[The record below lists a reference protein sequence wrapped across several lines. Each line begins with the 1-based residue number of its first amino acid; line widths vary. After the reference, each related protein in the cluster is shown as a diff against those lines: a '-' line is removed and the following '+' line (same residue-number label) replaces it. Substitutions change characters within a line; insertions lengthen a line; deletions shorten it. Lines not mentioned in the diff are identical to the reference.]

1 MANTL
6 ATFSVCD
13 ALRTFL
19 QRAYDTAVAP
29 PVPGAS
35 FGVISAASINTAAPS
50 GQDLVTV
57 FLYRVTVNEHQRNLR
72 HEPYRER
79 APLTLDLHLM
89 LTAWSTTPRTEHALL
104 TWTMRELYQRPVL
117 DLSLLSA
124 EAGWEPG
131 DAVQIVPAELSNE
144 DLMRLWEALTPPYHL
159 SITYVARMLRIDA
172 DPLPTYGPVV
182 ARRIA
187 IEEVRRADAPN
198 AAEEPSP

>member
-19 QRAYDTAVAP
+19 QRAYDMAPAP
-29 PVPGAS
+29 PVPGAA
-35 FGVISAASINTAAPS
+35 FAVISAASLNTAPPA

-72 HEPYRER
+72 SEPYRER
-79 APLTLDLHLM
+79 APLTLDLHLL
-89 LTAWSTTPRTEHALL
+89 LTVWASTARHEHGLL

-124 EAGWEPG
+124 EAGWAPG

-144 DLMRLWEALTPPYHL
+144 DLMRIWEALTPPYHL
-159 SITYVARMLRIDA
+159 SISYVARMLRIEA

-182 ARRIA
+182 ARRIG
-187 IEEVRRADAPN
+187 IEEIRRAEPDAGETAP
-198 AAEEPSP
+198 